1 MPKNI
6 VQINNRY
13 IQDEHQRRKYQNE
26 ERKKQ
31 NRFMGWVL
39 ILIILLFI
47 LPTYNLAQSYQTLQK
62 RKQQYVQLQEQYQQT
77 LEEEEYQKDIV
88 EKLKDDE
95 YAAKYARAKYSFSK
109 DGEYIYTI
117 PNLLPK

>member
-6 VQINNRY
+6 VQMNNRY
-13 IQDEHQRRKYQNE
+13 IQDEHQRRKYKNE
-26 ERKKQ
+26 EQKKQ

-77 LEEEEYQKDIV
+77 LEEKEYQKDIV

>member
-6 VQINNRY
+6 VQMNNRY
-13 IQDEHQRRKYQNE
+13 IQDEHQRQKYQNE

-62 RKQQYVQLQEQYQQT
+62 RKQQY
-77 LEEEEYQKDIV
+77 
-88 EKLKDDE
+88 
-95 YAAKYARAKYSFSK
+95 SFSK

>member
-1 MPKNI
+1 MHKNI
-6 VQINNRY
+6 VQMNNRY
-13 IQDEHQRRKYQNE
+13 IQDEHQRRKYHNE
-26 ERKKQ
+26 EKKKQ

-77 LEEEEYQKDIV
+77 LEEKEYQKDIV

>member
-6 VQINNRY
+6 VQMNNRY

-77 LEEEEYQKDIV
+77 LEEKEYQKEIV

>member
-6 VQINNRY
+6 VQMNNRY

-26 ERKKQ
+26 EQKKQ

-47 LPTYNLAQSYQTLQK
+47 LPTYNLAQSYQTLQR

-77 LEEEEYQKDIV
+77 LEEKEYQKDIV

-95 YAAKYARAKYSFSK
+95 YAAKYVRAKYSFSK

>member
-6 VQINNRY
+6 VQMNNRY

-31 NRFMGWVL
+31 SRFMGWVL

>member
-6 VQINNRY
+6 VQMNNRY

-31 NRFMGWVL
+31 KRFMGWVL

-77 LEEEEYQKDIV
+77 LEEKEYQKEIV

>member
-6 VQINNRY
+6 VQMNNRY

-31 NRFMGWVL
+31 NRFIGWVL

>member
-6 VQINNRY
+6 VQMNNRY
-13 IQDEHQRRKYQNE
+13 IQDEHHRRKYQNE

-77 LEEEEYQKDIV
+77 LEEKEYQKDIV

>member
-6 VQINNRY
+6 VQMNNRY

-26 ERKKQ
+26 EQKKQ

-62 RKQQYVQLQEQYQQT
+62 RKQQYVQLQKQYQQT
-77 LEEEEYQKDIV
+77 LEEKEYQKDIV

>member
-6 VQINNRY
+6 VQMNNRY

-47 LPTYNLAQSYQTLQK
+47 LPTYNLAQSYQTFQK

-77 LEEEEYQKDIV
+77 LEEKEYQKDIV

>member
-6 VQINNRY
+6 VQMNNRY
-13 IQDEHQRRKYQNE
+13 IQDEHQSHKYKNE
-26 ERKKQ
+26 ELKKK
-31 NRFMGWVL
+31 NSFIGWVI
-39 ILIILLFI
+39 ILIFLLFI
-47 LPTYNLAQSYQTLQK
+47 LTNYNLAKSYQTLQK

-77 LEEEEYQKDIV
+77 LEEKEYQKDIV

>member
-26 ERKKQ
+26 EQKKQ

-77 LEEEEYQKDIV
+77 LEEKEYQKDIV

>member
-6 VQINNRY
+6 VQMNNRY

-26 ERKKQ
+26 EQKKQ

-62 RKQQYVQLQEQYQQT
+62 RKQQYVQLQEQYQQI
-77 LEEEEYQKDIV
+77 LEEKEYQKDIV

>member
-6 VQINNRY
+6 VQMNNRY
-13 IQDEHQRRKYQNE
+13 IQDEHQCRKYQNE

-77 LEEEEYQKDIV
+77 LEEKEYQKEIV

>member
-6 VQINNRY
+6 VQMNNQY
-13 IQDEHQRRKYQNE
+13 IQDEHQRRKYHDE
-26 ERKKQ
+26 ERKKR

-47 LPTYNLAQSYQTLQK
+47 LPTYNLAQSYQTLQE

-77 LEEEEYQKDIV
+77 IEEKEYQKDIAA
-88 EKLKDDE
+88 KLKDDE

-109 DGEYIYTI
+109 DGEYVYTI

>member
-6 VQINNRY
+6 VQMNNRY

-26 ERKKQ
+26 EQKKQ

-47 LPTYNLAQSYQTLQK
+47 LPTYNLAQSYQTLQR

-77 LEEEEYQKDIV
+77 LEEKEYQKDIV

>member
-6 VQINNRY
+6 VQMNNRY

-77 LEEEEYQKDIV
+77 LEEKEYQKDIV

-95 YAAKYARAKYSFSK
+95 YAAKYARAKYPFSK

>member
-6 VQINNRY
+6 VQMNNRY

-31 NRFMGWVL
+31 NRFLGWVL

-95 YAAKYARAKYSFSK
+95 YAAKYARSKYSFSK

>member
-6 VQINNRY
+6 VQMNNRY
-13 IQDEHQRRKYQNE
+13 IQDEHQRQKYQNE

-62 RKQQYVQLQEQYQQT
+62 TQT
-77 LEEEEYQKDIV
+77 TICSI
-88 EKLKDDE
+88 
-95 YAAKYARAKYSFSK
+95 AR
-109 DGEYIYTI
+109 TI
-117 PNLLPK
+117 SANP

>member
-6 VQINNRY
+6 VQMNNRY

>member
-6 VQINNRY
+6 VQMNNQY
-13 IQDEHQRRKYQNE
+13 IQDEHQRQKYQNE

-47 LPTYNLAQSYQTLQK
+47 LPTYNLAQSYQT
-62 RKQQYVQLQEQYQQT
+62 
-77 LEEEEYQKDIV
+77 
-88 EKLKDDE
+88 KDDE
-95 YAAKYARAKYSFSK
+95 YSEKYERAKYSFSK

>member
-6 VQINNRY
+6 VQMNNRY
-13 IQDEHQRRKYQNE
+13 NQDEHQRQKYQNE

-77 LEEEEYQKDIV
+77 LEEKEYQKDIV

>member
-6 VQINNRY
+6 VQMNNRY

-77 LEEEEYQKDIV
+77 LEEKEYQKDIV
-88 EKLKDDE
+88 EKSKDDE

>member
-6 VQINNRY
+6 VQMNNRY

-47 LPTYNLAQSYQTLQK
+47 LPTYNLAQSYQTLQR

-77 LEEEEYQKDIV
+77 LEEKEYQKDIV

>member
-6 VQINNRY
+6 VQMNNRY

-26 ERKKQ
+26 EQKKQ

-62 RKQQYVQLQEQYQQT
+62 RKQQYVQLQERYQQT
-77 LEEEEYQKDIV
+77 LEEKEYQKDIV

>member
-6 VQINNRY
+6 VQMNNRY

-26 ERKKQ
+26 EQKKQ

-77 LEEEEYQKDIV
+77 LEEKKYQKDIV

>member
-6 VQINNRY
+6 VQMNNRY
-13 IQDEHQRRKYQNE
+13 IQDEHQRRNYQNE
-26 ERKKQ
+26 EQKKQ

-77 LEEEEYQKDIV
+77 LEEKEYQKDIV

>member
-77 LEEEEYQKDIV
+77 LEEKEYQKDIV

>member
-1 MPKNI
+1 MLKNI
-6 VQINNRY
+6 VQMNNRY

>member
-1 MPKNI
+1 MLKNI
-6 VQINNRY
+6 VQMNNRY

-77 LEEEEYQKDIV
+77 LEEKEYQKDIV

>member
-6 VQINNRY
+6 VQMNNRY
-13 IQDEHQRRKYQNE
+13 IQDEHQRQKYQNE

-62 RKQQYVQLQEQYQQT
+62 RNQLQEQYQQT
-77 LEEEEYQKDIV
+77 LEEKEYQKDIV

>member
-6 VQINNRY
+6 VQMNNRY
-13 IQDEHQRRKYQNE
+13 IQDVHQRRKYQNE

>member
-1 MPKNI
+1 
-6 VQINNRY
+6 
-13 IQDEHQRRKYQNE
+13 
-26 ERKKQ
+26 
-31 NRFMGWVL
+31 MGWVL

-77 LEEEEYQKDIV
+77 LEEKEYQKDIV

-95 YAAKYARAKYSFSK
+95 IRCKICTRKIF
-109 DGEYIYTI
+109 
-117 PNLLPK
+117 LL

>member
-6 VQINNRY
+6 VQMNNRY

-26 ERKKQ
+26 EQKKQ

-77 LEEEEYQKDIV
+77 LEEKEYQQDIV

>member
-6 VQINNRY
+6 VQMNNRY

-26 ERKKQ
+26 EQKKQ

-77 LEEEEYQKDIV
+77 LEEKEYQKDIV

>member
-6 VQINNRY
+6 VQMNNRY

-31 NRFMGWVL
+31 NHFMGWVL

>member
-6 VQINNRY
+6 VQMNNRY

-47 LPTYNLAQSYQTLQK
+47 LPTYNLAQSYQTFQK

>member
-6 VQINNRY
+6 LQMNNRY

-26 ERKKQ
+26 EQKKQ